1 MITTLTPEQ
10 TAKIAEYR
18 ERYWQLATST
28 EPADRPRADAA
39 ARRLAEIGG
48 VNVAHVVWVASPA
61 DGAAEYGRAWG
72 SLGDSLRD
80 SFGASLRDSLRDSF
94 GDSFG
99 ALLRDSLRASLRDS
113 FGALLGASL
122 GASLRDSLRDS
133 LWDSLWASLR
143 DSLRA
148 SLRDSLWDSLWASL
162 GASLWDSGWLAYY
175 SYGVEF
181 LGVSCGDRERELLG
195 LHNEIAAS
203 CFALWIVP
211 GMVILCERPATVE
224 VVDGRLVGL
233 TWRDMA

>member
-1 MITTLTPEQ
+1 MITALTPEQ

-18 ERYWQLATST
+18 ERYFAQATST
-28 EPADRPRADAA
+28 KPADRPRADAA

-61 DGAAEYGRAWG
+61 DGAAEYGRAWA
-72 SLGDSLRD
+72 SLW
-80 SFGASLRDSLRDSF
+80 ASLR
-94 GDSFG
+94 
-99 ALLRDSLRASLRDS
+99 
-113 FGALLGASL
+113 
-122 GASLRDSLRDS
+122 
-133 LWDSLWASLR
+133 DSLWASLR

-148 SLRDSLWDSLWASL
+148 SLGASLRDSLWDSLGDSL

>member
-1 MITTLTPEQ
+1 MITALTPEQ

-18 ERYWQLATST
+18 ERYFAQATST
-28 EPADRPRADAA
+28 KPADRPRADAA

-61 DGAAEYGRAWG
+61 DGAAEYGRAWA
-72 SLGDSLRD
+72 SLRD
-80 SFGASLRDSLRDSF
+80 SLRASLGASLRDSLRDS
-94 GDSFG
+94 
-99 ALLRDSLRASLRDS
+99 LW
-113 FGALLGASL
+113 ASL

-133 LWDSLWASLR
+133 LWDSLWASLRDSLRASLR

-211 GMVILCERPATVE
+211 GAVILCERPATVE

>member
-1 MITTLTPEQ
+1 MITALTPEQ

-18 ERYWQLATST
+18 ERYFAQATST
-28 EPADRPRADAA
+28 KPADRPRADAA

-72 SLGDSLRD
+72 SLGASLRD
-80 SFGASLRDSLRDSF
+80 SFGASL
-94 GDSFG
+94 
-99 ALLRDSLRASLRDS
+99 
-113 FGALLGASL
+113 
-122 GASLRDSLRDS
+122 GASLR
-133 LWDSLWASLR
+133 
-143 DSLRA
+143 
-148 SLRDSLWDSLWASL
+148 
-162 GASLWDSGWLAYY
+162 DSGWLAYY
-175 SYGVEF
+175 SYGVEV
-181 LGVSCGDRERELLG
+181 LGVSCGNRERELLG